1 MNWERTIFKTS
12 SEKIAYLKKT
22 GLLPEGTDDLRQLFY
37 NGLQVSGLTKC
48 EIIGCYNDSVAIID
62 VAGKEMNIAADYLKE
77 MQPLVGRIKKV
88 LGIDFETANGQRD
101 SACSVGL
108 YLKEF
113 QLDHVICEKEILI
126 NPHCKFN
133 GFNTYVNG
141 ITAEMVANCPDFRTA
156 YTEICSL
163 IDKDTLIVVH
173 NASFDISVLRRS
185 CERYGLTAPKLSF
198 ICTLQMARKVIP
210 ALPSYSLDYL
220 ADHLG
225 LGEFNHH
232 NALEDAKMC
241 ALLFDC
247 LMDTC
252 GCETRKQLEKKEII
266 FAGELDDA
274 KDIYIPCRT
283 NKVVGHQRSYTNRST
298 VSIEIPEHVDPD
310 HPFYQKTV
318 VFTGHLK
325 SMTRDTA
332 QKMIATIGGI
342 PGSTVT
348 SDTNY
353 LVCGYQDAYHLHGKD
368 KSSKMIKA
376 EGYAAKG
383 YDIQIINEVDFLEL
397 L

>member
-1 MNWERTIFKTS
+1 MKWERTIFETS
-12 SEKIAYLKKT
+12 DEKLSFLKNS
-22 GLLPEGTDDLRQLFY
+22 GLLPDGSDEVRQLFY
-37 NGLQVSGLTKC
+37 NGVQSSALTKC
-48 EIIGCYNDSVAIID
+48 EIIGCYNNSVALID
-62 VAGKEMNIAADYLKE
+62 VAGKEIKIASDYLKE

-113 QLDHVICEKEILI
+113 QLDHVICKKEILI

-141 ITAEMVANCPDFRTA
+141 ITAEMVANCPDFRAA

-163 IDKDTLIVVH
+163 IDKDTLVVVH

-185 CERYGLTAPKLSF
+185 CERYGLTSPKLSF

-241 ALLFDC
+241 ALLFDF

-274 KDIYIPCRT
+274 KAVYIPCRT
-283 NKVVGHQRSYTNRST
+283 NKVEGQQRSHTNRSA
-298 VSIEIPEHVDPD
+298 VSIEIHEHIDPD

-332 QKMIATIGGI
+332 KKMIAAVGGI
-342 PGSTVT
+342 PGSAVT

-353 LVCGYQDAYHLHGKD
+353 LVCGYQDAYHLYGKD
-368 KSSKMIKA
+368 KSSKTIKA
-376 EGYAAKG
+376 EEYAAKG